1 MLALFRYKLQK
12 VVDYIPYNG
21 NRCQLMILL
30 SDHFNKRAEFR
41 MITISGLC
49 PFLNLTLEVTC
60 FITCN
65 FEKLILYVL
74 LVGIKVIGSFF
85 LATILVMQNV

>member
-1 MLALFRYKLQK
+1 
-12 VVDYIPYNG
+12 
-21 NRCQLMILL
+21 MILL
-30 SDHFNKRAEFR
+30 SDHFNKGAEFR
-41 MITISGLC
+41 MITISGFC
-49 PFLNLTLEVTC
+49 PFLNLTLDVTS

-85 LATILVMQNV
+85 LATILVMKNV